1 MVAREPGES
10 DADYELRQRDHRHNK
25 SRCVVSSSSEEEEE
39 EEEEKE
45 SWFSRRLG
53 TGSGWFSHPSRDSRG
68 KEGERRRKGKAGCSR
83 A

>member
-25 SRCVVSSSSEEEEE
+25 SRCVVSSSSEEEE

>member
-39 EEEEKE
+39 EEEKE

-53 TGSGWFSHPSRDSRG
+53 TGSGWCSHPSRDSRG